1 MPTAELIY
9 NQNERNMKLREKIE
23 NEMFINRSVSQES
36 AYDYIT
42 KPKLIEK
49 NKSSVILP
57 ILVVIGFLT
66 YFGSLILTSSGKI
79 WRNNQ

>member
-9 NQNERNMKLREKIE
+9 NQNERNMRLREKIE
-23 NEMFINRSVSQES
+23 NEMFINRSASQES

-49 NKSSVILP
+49 NKSCIILP

-66 YFGSLILTSSGKI
+66 YFGSLILK
-79 WRNNQ
+79 

>member
-1 MPTAELIY
+1 MPTAQLVY
-9 NQNERNMKLREKIE
+9 DKGKRNMKLREKIE
-23 NEMFINRSVSQES
+23 AELFINRSISQES

-66 YFGSLILTSSGKI
+66 YFGSLILK
-79 WRNNQ
+79 

>member
-9 NQNERNMKLREKIE
+9 NKNKRNMKLREKIDGE
-23 NEMFINRSVSQES
+23 LFINRSISQES

-57 ILVVIGFLT
+57 ILVIIGFLT
-66 YFGSLILTSSGKI
+66 YFGSIIFK
-79 WRNNQ
+79 

>member
-1 MPTAELIY
+1 MPTAQLVY
-9 NQNERNMKLREKIE
+9 DKDKRNMKLREKIE
-23 NEMFINRSVSQES
+23 AELFINRSISQES

-57 ILVVIGFLT
+57 ILAVIGFLT
-66 YFGSLILTSSGKI
+66 YFGSLILK
-79 WRNNQ
+79 

>member
-1 MPTAELIY
+1 MATAQLIY
-9 NQNERNMKLREKIE
+9 NKDKRNLKLREKIDAE
-23 NEMFINRSVSQES
+23 LFINRSISQES

-66 YFGSLILTSSGKI
+66 YFGSLILK
-79 WRNNQ
+79 

>member
-1 MPTAELIY
+1 MATAQLIY
-9 NQNERNMKLREKIE
+9 NKDKRNLKLREKIDAE
-23 NEMFINRSVSQES
+23 LFINRSISQES

-49 NKSSVILP
+49 NKSCIILP

-66 YFGSLILTSSGKI
+66 YFGSLILK
-79 WRNNQ
+79 